1 MEIYKNNN
9 RTGDAGV
16 VFVVTFL
23 MLLNLLYMKKLIVY
37 CGLPLMIFLF
47 SAGMVA
53 SPQDPPGT
61 KKEVKV
67 IVVKKGE
74 DSVVYSGSRKVIL
87 PAEEM
92 EGDTGEQVRVFVR
105 RFGSGKKDS
114 LFRNP
119 GWRNFRYRN
128 TRPMAPWNFRNPA
141 GPGTFPLQ
149 FQQNQPNQSINLAD
163 PGILSYKK
171 KKLSGGREKITIIRK
186 EVTEL
191 KKEENQLM
199 QFEHPRNAG
208 GNEELRKM
216 NAPRRVRELDLNRR
230 DLPKPSEITPPEE
243 KK

>member
-105 RFGSGKKDS
+105 RFGSGKKGFS
-114 LFRNP
+114 SVIP
-119 GWRNFRYRN
+119 VGVIWYRN

-141 GPGTFPLQ
+141 DRNLPVAVSAKPAE
-149 FQQNQPNQSINLAD
+149 PIN
-163 PGILSYKK
+163 
-171 KKLSGGREKITIIRK
+171 
-186 EVTEL
+186 
-191 KKEENQLM
+191 
-199 QFEHPRNAG
+199 
-208 GNEELRKM
+208 
-216 NAPRRVRELDLNRR
+216 
-230 DLPKPSEITPPEE
+230 
-243 KK
+243 